1 MEEAEEA
8 LDAVG
13 AWLTSKVGLYETV
26 WVKARALLE
35 EQEVHTVADLVEL
48 WRLGGLDL
56 AFPKLLTRAKVE
68 RALKELVRDVALT
81 LKEAGVGAGDRVVF
95 LLPHAIEQMVW
106 IEAA

>member
-68 RALKELVRDVALT
+68 RALKELVRDADR
-81 LKEAGVGAGDRVVF
+81 GGASDYG
-95 LLPHAIEQMVW
+95 
-106 IEAA
+106 